1 MTKLTIEPVKDR
13 AEHNAY
19 FPSDYSLSIYTS
31 PVTNFDGFKFDKSYS
46 GGKYKILMIATDE
59 RYLQMAN
66 NKYFSTGNHPVE
78 TLLPMLH
85 IDGAGFEIDIATLSG
100 NSVKLEMWAMPE
112 KDESVM
118 NFYNKYLNKF
128 ENPLKLDTI
137 LDQVTAEDSPYL
149 GVFIPGGHGALINLP
164 ESKEVKDV
172 LKWALNNDKKIITL
186 CHGPAALLAGAIDEK
201 EFLFKEYEMTV
212 FPDSIDEGAN
222 QEIGYMPGK
231 LKWLLAEKLESL
243 GVKILN
249 EAISGQVHIDRN
261 LITGDSP
268 LAANNL
274 GIVVADELLKQVK

>member
-128 ENPLKLDTI
+128 ENPIKLDTI

-172 LKWALNNDKKIITL
+172 LKWALKNDKKIITL

-201 EFLFKEYEMTV
+201 EFLFKGYEITV
-212 FPDSIDEGAN
+212 FPDNIDEGAN